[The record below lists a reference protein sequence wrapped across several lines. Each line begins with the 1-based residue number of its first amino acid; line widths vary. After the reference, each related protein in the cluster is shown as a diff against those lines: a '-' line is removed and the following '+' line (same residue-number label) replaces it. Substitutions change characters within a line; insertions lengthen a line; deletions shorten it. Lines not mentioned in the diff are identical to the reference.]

1 MQLEDAFDGLGI
13 YCVILVWLVATF
25 ASYVFA
31 VILAFLMIFAYIGMV
46 GLDFFHKNDAI
57 KKSTGLAVVAVLFF
71 VMSLVAVINKN
82 YYA

>member
-1 MQLEDAFDGLGI
+1 MVFL
-13 YCVILVWLVATF
+13 WLVATF

-31 VILAFLMIFAYIGMV
+31 VILAFLIIIAYIGMV
-46 GLDFFHKNDAI
+46 GLDFFHKNDAV

-71 VMSLVAVINKN
+71 TMALVAVINKN